1 MPGRK
6 HTEEFSD
13 EAPVSSFLNQA
24 SRVADSYLLVF
35 LFIALLARC
44 VRVPLAAL
52 VIYDSNRN
60 IQRFH
65 FKNLHLI
72 RQGLRVVTFNKD
84 IQAAGAV
91 KFRDTVG

>member
-6 HTEEFSD
+6 HKEELSD

-52 VIYDSNRN
+52 VTYDS
-60 IQRFH
+60 IS
-65 FKNLHLI
+65 
-72 RQGLRVVTFNKD
+72 
-84 IQAAGAV
+84 AAFAIDE
-91 KFRDTVG
+91 KA

>member
-1 MPGRK
+1 MSGALAPEA
-6 HTEEFSD
+6 EEFSD

-52 VIYDSNRN
+52 VIYDSNS
-60 IQRFH
+60 
-65 FKNLHLI
+65 
-72 RQGLRVVTFNKD
+72 
-84 IQAAGAV
+84 
-91 KFRDTVG
+91 